1 MTLEFLVTIQSKL
14 LFSVAY
20 FVQDKCYYSGDNLIH
35 VHVLAP
41 YTLVSMS
48 YLSMFSFWGHFCTCY
63 IIVLAP
69 ISITLRCTPGASP
82 LRATLQSWWLFSTW
96 NTVILVNNLHLLNR
110 GLGHTCYTVVLA
122 TILHTCEAPE
132 TMEHIC
138 THVPTT
144 LPKYGPCTL
153 SSSLTSCISANGR
166 IYPSHNSHFPA
177 NSVQQ
182 APIPPF
188 FFIFTTVKCE
198 KYPS

>member
-20 FVQDKCYYSGDNLIH
+20 FVKDKCYYSGDNLIH

-63 IIVLAP
+63 EYIIVLAP

-96 NTVILVNNLHLLNR
+96 NTVILVTFLHLQNR
-110 GLGHTCYTVVLA
+110 GLGHTCYTVVLT

-138 THVPTT
+138 IHVPTT
-144 LPKYGPCTL
+144 LPKYGLVLCQALSLAVSRQMGEYIQAIILTSLQIVYNKPL
-153 SSSLTSCISANGR
+153 SLHSSSSSR
-166 IYPSHNSHFPA
+166 
-177 NSVQQ
+177 Q
-182 APIPPF
+182 
-188 FFIFTTVKCE
+188 
-198 KYPS
+198 